1 MSRAVGPGPRKA
13 LEAPGPKALE
23 PIGSEPKARYMRPVG
38 PLSTNAGSI
47 LSSVRRWCY
56 GASVSVAHSL
66 LRTAWKSRFLFGLD
80 LPFATAASFFCG
92 PILGKSE
99 YRFRSHI
106 ELALL
111 CDETYYYAIWTD
123 CQLEPDCRG
132 VNLVK
137 VYLNQFILIKK

>member
-56 GASVSVAHSL
+56 DASVSVAQSL
-66 LRTAWKSRFLFGLD
+66 LRTAWQGRVSSRIASYARIIAIL
-80 LPFATAASFFCG
+80 AAG
-92 PILGKSE
+92 T
-99 YRFRSHI
+99 R
-106 ELALL
+106 
-111 CDETYYYAIWTD
+111 
-123 CQLEPDCRG
+123 
-132 VNLVK
+132 
-137 VYLNQFILIKK
+137 